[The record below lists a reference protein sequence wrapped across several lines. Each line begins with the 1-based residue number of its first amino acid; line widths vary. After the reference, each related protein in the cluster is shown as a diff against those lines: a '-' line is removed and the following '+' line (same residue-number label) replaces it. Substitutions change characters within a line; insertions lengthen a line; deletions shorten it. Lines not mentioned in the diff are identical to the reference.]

1 MRNLFK
7 SSMFIAVAA
16 MAFAGCTKEDI
27 GNVSEATGNKI
38 TVNANAYAP
47 ETETRTVIGDKT
59 EQGTYPVYWND
70 ENEALAI
77 VEFADNTRGAAIK
90 TGEYTLSEDKKNAN
104 FQFELTENTSAS
116 AFDYYALYPYS
127 IWSEDISTTKEY
139 ITLRFP
145 SAQTPSATSADPN
158 ASVLFAKDMGH
169 SVQPTTMNF
178 SFQHVAAYSKMT
190 ITGLPLG
197 SGEVV
202 KSVTFSSTGKDL
214 AGTYRYYHETPE
226 SNSVVGSNSNSITTN
241 VEALAIDGTQDFT
254 IWFACLPTTIDA
266 TFSVSV
272 KTGTNT
278 YIREVTVPSDRPL
291 EFVAGQVST
300 FGVDMSSVAVAGDY
314 SGDYVIMV
322 RQSNNYYALSSIDSK
337 NKTRLDAVQF
347 EYNGTD
353 ESVTTGN
360 TELIWTITKNGS
372 SYTLSNGG
380 KYLSWPGEPGSK
392 SGDNEAVMSE
402 TEYLLNINPND
413 DGTYAITSNDDS
425 SRYLAK
431 NSTVDNMYF
440 AFYKGQTNN
449 LYLVPATY
457 AVWPTISADVTEV
470 SLEYNDETAHEFN
483 VTVSD
488 ATSVVA
494 AAYDDAEG
502 MTECSWL
509 IAEYAEGKV
518 TYIAEAN
525 STDAERSAYII
536 VTAANENGSK
546 KVVIPVKQ
554 ATATLLDYILEFGAK
569 YNSAGVSSYSNNW
582 SVTKD
587 GYTWNITNC
596 NNNNNGW
603 NSVRAGAKKATTT
616 ATITT
621 SWAIEQAI
629 NSVVITHSILRG
641 SCNAK
646 LTVAS
651 DADFTS
657 VVDQQEADAT
667 GGELTFTIS
676 TPTANCYY
684 KLEFVCNNTSNSNG
698 VIEINNVTYKL
709 N

>member
-59 EQGTYPVYWND
+59 EQGTRPVYWSA

-104 FQFELTENTSAS
+104 FQFELTENASAS

-127 IWSEDISTTKEY
+127 VWSEDISTTKEY

-178 SFQHVAAYSKMT
+178 SFQHVAAYAKMT
-190 ITGLPLG
+190 ITGLQIPAD
-197 SGEVV
+197 EVV

-226 SNSVVGSNSNSITTN
+226 SNSVVGSNSNSITAN

-254 IWFACLPTTIDA
+254 VWFACLPTTIDA

-272 KTGTNT
+272 QTDANIYT
-278 YIREVTVPSDRPL
+278 REVTVPSDRHL
-291 EFVAGQVST
+291 EFVAGQVSAFT
-300 FGVDMSSVAVAGDY
+300 VDMSSATSSEDY
-314 SGDYVIMV
+314 SGDYVILV
-322 RQSNNYYALSSIDSK
+322 NQKETYYALSSIDSQ

-380 KYLSWPGEPGSK
+380 KYLSWPGKPGSD
-392 SGDNEAVMSE
+392 SGDNEAEMSE
-402 TEYLLNINPND
+402 TEYLLNISDNNN
-413 DGTYAITSNDDS
+413 GTYAITSNDDAE
-425 SRYLAK
+425 RYLAK
-431 NSTVDNMYF
+431 NSTVINMYF
-440 AFYKGQTNN
+440 AFYKGQTKD

-457 AVWPTISADVTEV
+457 VVWPTISADVNEV
-470 SLEYNDETAHEFN
+470 SLEYNDEIAHVFH

-502 MTECSWL
+502 TTECSWL

-518 TYIAEAN
+518 TYMAEAN
-525 STDAERSAYII
+525 NTDTERSAYII
-536 VTAANENGSK
+536 VTAANENGSRK
-546 KVVIPVKQ
+546 LTIPVNQ
-554 ATATLLDYILEFGAK
+554 AKEISQGEYTVTWAAQNGAMSSQTGTISTGDFAWDYTRSPASYTGWQSNSIQLGKSGSPESITFTTNNIQGIIKSVSVDCAS
-569 YNSAGVSSYSNNW
+569 YNSAHKITITVGDVIYLEKADTPRWSNNSTGVITGTGTSSGEIKIEFTDGARAMYIKSI
-582 SVTKD
+582 SVT
-587 GYTWNITNC
+587 YEN
-596 NNNNNGW
+596 
-603 NSVRAGAKKATTT
+603 
-616 ATITT
+616 
-621 SWAIEQAI
+621 
-629 NSVVITHSILRG
+629 
-641 SCNAK
+641 
-646 LTVAS
+646 
-651 DADFTS
+651 
-657 VVDQQEADAT
+657 
-667 GGELTFTIS
+667 
-676 TPTANCYY
+676 
-684 KLEFVCNNTSNSNG
+684 
-698 VIEINNVTYKL
+698 
-709 N
+709 

>member
-7 SSMFIAVAA
+7 SSMFIAAAA
-16 MAFAGCTKEDI
+16 MAFAGCTKEDT

-59 EQGTYPVYWND
+59 EQGTYPVYWSA

-104 FQFELTENTSAS
+104 FQFELTENASAS

-127 IWSEDISTTKEY
+127 VWSEDISTTKEY

-145 SAQTPSATSADPN
+145 SAQTPSATSAAPN

-272 KTGTNT
+272 QTDANIYT
-278 YIREVTVPSDRPL
+278 REVTVPSDRPL

-322 RQSNNYYALSSIDSK
+322 RQSNNYYALSSIDSE

-353 ESVTTGN
+353 ESVIVGDA
-360 TELIWTITKNGS
+360 ELIWTITKNGS

-402 TEYLLNINPND
+402 TEYLLNISQNT

-440 AFYKGQTNN
+440 AFYKGQTKD

-457 AVWPTISADVTEV
+457 VVWPTISADATEI
-470 SLEYNDETAHEFN
+470 SLEYNDETSHEFN

-502 MTECSWL
+502 TTECSWL
-509 IAEYAEGKV
+509 IAEYTEGKV
-518 TYIAEAN
+518 TYMAETN

-536 VTAANENGSK
+536 VTATNENGSR
-546 KVVIPVKQ
+546 KVVVLINQ
-554 ATATLLDYILEFGAK
+554 AKEIVVVPGEYTVTWTATKDAMNGQTGTISTGDFAWDYTRSPASYTGWQSNSIQLGKSGSPESITFTTNNIQGIIKSVSVDCAS
-569 YNSAGVSSYSNNW
+569 YNSAHKITITVGDVIYLEKADTPRWSNNSTGVITGTGTSSGEIKIEFTDGARAMYIKSI
-582 SVTKD
+582 SVT
-587 GYTWNITNC
+587 YEN
-596 NNNNNGW
+596 
-603 NSVRAGAKKATTT
+603 
-616 ATITT
+616 
-621 SWAIEQAI
+621 
-629 NSVVITHSILRG
+629 
-641 SCNAK
+641 
-646 LTVAS
+646 
-651 DADFTS
+651 
-657 VVDQQEADAT
+657 
-667 GGELTFTIS
+667 
-676 TPTANCYY
+676 
-684 KLEFVCNNTSNSNG
+684 
-698 VIEINNVTYKL
+698 
-709 N
+709 